1 MCTGSGR
8 KGLPLALQAFS
19 LRVSKKGGEYEEWE
33 KERREG
39 RMPTEPEE
47 EEEEEERRRL
57 LRFKRFVTVW
67 IFLPPSF
74 STDLKVQKCRKL
86 PLFRTFVVPATQ
98 KGKQQCSIFPFCQ
111 HNCHKFGEIVLFLG
125 RPSDRPILS
134 AVRFLLLP
142 PQSPQPKYQRGR
154 EERTMTCQKNSEET
168 LKKGEKRRE
177 VLCHTSRCI
186 IQNIFRQSVSCQTYF
201 IGQFG
206 GCGNIY
212 ENYIKLAKRHSAL
225 ISFFPFPSSACL
237 VSLLSI

>member
-67 IFLPPSF
+67 IFLLPPSPSF

-154 EERTMTCQKNSEET
+154 EERKMTCQKNSEET
-168 LKKGEKRRE
+168 LKKGERRA
-177 VLCHTSRCI
+177 
-186 IQNIFRQSVSCQTYF
+186 
-201 IGQFG
+201 G
-206 GCGNIY
+206 GTM
-212 ENYIKLAKRHSAL
+212 S
-225 ISFFPFPSSACL
+225 
-237 VSLLSI
+237 

>member
-19 LRVSKKGGEYEEWE
+19 LRVSKKGREYEERE

-39 RMPTEPEE
+39 RMPTEPK
-47 EEEEEERRRL
+47 EEERRRL

-154 EERTMTCQKNSEET
+154 EERKMTCQKNSEET
-168 LKKGEKRRE
+168 LKKGERRGE
-177 VLCHTSRCI
+177 GDYVILVGASYRTF
-186 IQNIFRQSVSCQTYF
+186 FRQIVPCQTYF

-206 GCGNIY
+206 SCGTIY
-212 ENYIKLAKRHSAL
+212 DN
-225 ISFFPFPSSACL
+225 
-237 VSLLSI
+237 

>member
-1 MCTGSGR
+1 
-8 KGLPLALQAFS
+8 
-19 LRVSKKGGEYEEWE
+19 
-33 KERREG
+33 
-39 RMPTEPEE
+39 MPTEPE

-74 STDLKVQKCRKL
+74 STDLKVQKCRNL

-111 HNCHKFGEIVLFLG
+111 HNCYKFGEIVLFLG

-142 PQSPQPKYQRGR
+142 PSIPAAKVPKRKRGEEDDLPEEFGRDAQKRR
-154 EERTMTCQKNSEET
+154 EERRGYYVI
-168 LKKGEKRRE
+168 LVRY
-177 VLCHTSRCI
+177 I
-186 IQNIFRQSVSCQTYF
+186 IQNIFRQIVPCQTYF

-206 GCGNIY
+206 GCATIY

-225 ISFFPFPSSACL
+225 LSFFPFPLFRLPCL
-237 VSLLSI
+237 SPLNLRRRGGEESLLFAESPD